1 MYVLKLIA
9 RNAMRHRLRTLL
21 TVLGLTIAVLA
32 FGLLHT
38 VVDAWYAGAAAASSG
53 RLVTRNAISLVFPL
67 PVSYENRI
75 RGVEGVTAVVRSN
88 WFGGIYRDPKNFFAS
103 FAVSDNYLDLYPEFI
118 IPAQQRADYDRDRR
132 GCLVGRQL
140 ATQFGFKIGDVI
152 PLKGTIYPGTWD
164 FVVRGI
170 LDGRDDSTIT
180 RQLVFHWE
188 YLNETVR
195 QRTPKQTDQVGVFV
209 LGVAN
214 PDDGAAIARHVDAVF
229 KNSLAETLTETEQA
243 FQLGFVAMSNQ
254 IIAAIRLVSYVVI
267 LIIMAVMANAMAMSA
282 RERTAEY
289 ATLKALGFGPG
300 FLALIVFGESVVIA
314 VAGGGPGSSR
324 RRPPRV
330 SSSRRPAASSRCSR
344 CRPRRSC
351 CKPRARSRS
360 ASRRRSCRRGRR
372 RACASSKAS
381 GQLVRLAHGDPAQL
395 HRAQPVD
402 PTAHHRAD
410 RRRDGARDLR
420 VRDRADARRG
430 ARRRSCRP
438 ANPTTRW

>member
-1 MYVLKLIA
+1 MMVPKLIV
-9 RNAMRHRLRTLL
+9 RNALRHRLRTLL
-21 TVLGLTIAVLA
+21 TVLGLTVAVLA

-67 PVSYENRI
+67 PVSDENRI
-75 RGVEGVTAVVRSN
+75 RGVDGVTAVVRSN

-118 IPAQQRADYDRDRR
+118 IPAQQRADYNRDRR

-140 ATQFGFKIGDVI
+140 ATQFGFRIGDVI

-180 RQLVFHWE
+180 RQLVFHWD

-195 QRTPKQTDQVGVFV
+195 QRTPKQADQVGVFV

-214 PDDGAAIARHVDAVF
+214 PDDGAAIARNVDAVF
-229 KNSLAETLTETEQA
+229 RNSLAETLTETEQA

-254 IIAAIRLVSYVVI
+254 IIAAIRVVSYVVI

-300 FLALIVFGESVVIA
+300 FLALIVFGESVTIA
-314 VAGGGPGSSR
+314 VAGGGLGILATP
-324 RRPPRV
+324 
-330 SSSRRPAASSRCSR
+330 PAASLFRH
-344 CRPRRSC
+344 
-351 CKPRARSRS
+351 A
-360 ASRRRSCRRGRR
+360 
-372 RACASSKAS
+372 AS
-381 GQLVRLAHGDPAQL
+381 GIFPVFRVSAETVVLQGACSVAVGIAAAIVPAWQ
-395 HRAQPVD
+395 A
-402 PTAHHRAD
+402 A
-410 RRRDGARDLR
+410 R
-420 VRDRADARRG
+420 VRVVEGLRAIG
-430 ARRRSCRP
+430 
-438 ANPTTRW
+438 

>member
-9 RNAMRHRLRTLL
+9 RNALRHRLRTLL

-118 IPAQQRADYDRDRR
+118 VPGQQRADYNRDRR

-140 ATQFGFKIGDVI
+140 ADQFGFKVGDVI

-195 QRTPKQTDQVGVFV
+195 QRTPKQADQVGVFV

-214 PDDGAAIARHVDAVF
+214 PDDGAAIARNVDAVF
-229 KNSLAETLTETEQA
+229 RNSLAETLTETEQA

-314 VAGGGPGSSR
+314 VAGGGLGIFATP
-324 RRPPRV
+324 
-330 SSSRRPAASSRCSR
+330 PAASLFKQAAGGIFPVFKVSTGTVALQAACSV
-344 CRPRRSC
+344 
-351 CKPRARSRS
+351 AVGF
-360 ASRRRSCRRGRR
+360 A
-372 RACASSKAS
+372 AAI
-381 GQLVRLAHGDPAQL
+381 VPAWQ
-395 HRAQPVD
+395 A
-402 PTAHHRAD
+402 A
-410 RRRDGARDLR
+410 R
-420 VRDRADARRG
+420 VRVVEGLRAIG
-430 ARRRSCRP
+430 
-438 ANPTTRW
+438 